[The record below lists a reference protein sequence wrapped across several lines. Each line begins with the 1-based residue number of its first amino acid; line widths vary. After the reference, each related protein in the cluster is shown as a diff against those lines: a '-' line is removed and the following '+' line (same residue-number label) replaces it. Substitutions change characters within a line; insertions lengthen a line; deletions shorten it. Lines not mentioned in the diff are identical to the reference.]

1 MSLEVWFWK
10 VRTLRLRI
18 STCEWS
24 YARTSSSTPPAPQRG
39 SSVTISP
46 LNTVA
51 VVRSSRAP
59 SRISSVAPMSNGL
72 WSIGSPCSDAV
83 LGNDA
88 ATVHRSGRRR

>member
-10 VRTLRLRI
+10 VRTLRDRI

-24 YARTSSSTPPAPQRG
+24 YARTSSSTPPAPHRG

-46 LNTVA
+46 LNTVD

-59 SRISSVAPMSNGL
+59 SRTSRVSPMSNGL
-72 WSIGSPCSDAV
+72 WSIGSPCPDSPF
-83 LGNDA
+83 GNDA
-88 ATVHRSGRRR
+88 ASVHVSGRRR